1 MPREQRWRDPEPY
14 QAYRAPLQA
23 RWRPAILGRDGHRC
37 GNCKAAPGKRRP
49 ALQLDMAHLTDAVAF
64 VRAAG
69 DHRAVTFSY
78 RWDNL
83 HILCRD
89 CHVASHRFKLDEA
102 MQERRWQVQQ
112 LEARLRRMRGWSSPY
127 AVLPPHMLPKRLRPA
142 RSFHDVMRL
151 SPLVPFPTYAR
162 YAADGG
168 AVLPDEG
175 RRGGPAMAGAV
186 EWTRQATLAPGP
198 AEALRTTPDP

>member
-23 RWRPAILGRDGHRC
+23 RWRPAILDRDHHRC
-37 GNCKAAPGKRRP
+37 RNCKTSSTKRKP
-49 ALQLDMAHLTDAVAF
+49 MQLDMAHITDAVAF

-83 HILCRD
+83 YILCHD
-89 CHVASHRFKLDEA
+89 CHVASHRFRLDKD

-112 LEARLRRMRGWSSPY
+112 LEAQLRRLRGWSSPY
-127 AVLPPHMLPKRLRPA
+127 AALPPHMLPERLRPA
-142 RSFHDVMRL
+142 RSFHDVMRV
-151 SPLVPFPTYAR
+151 SPLMPFPTYAR

-168 AVLPDEG
+168 VVMEDEVCRPG
-175 RRGGPAMAGAV
+175 WAASGGD
-186 EWTRQATLAPGP
+186 EWLRQTTLRA
-198 AEALRTTPDP
+198 TPDP